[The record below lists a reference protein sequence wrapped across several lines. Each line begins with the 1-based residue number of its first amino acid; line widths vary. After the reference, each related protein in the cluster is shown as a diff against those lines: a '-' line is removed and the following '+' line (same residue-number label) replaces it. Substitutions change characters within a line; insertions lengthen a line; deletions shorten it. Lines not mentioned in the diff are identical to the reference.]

1 MAGFASTRLTHCPRE
16 ANQAAD
22 LIAKSVDVFNSN
34 FWLEEPPLFLVSQLV
49 EDVTIFV

>member
-1 MAGFASTRLTHCPRE
+1 LTHCPQE

-22 LIAKSVDVFNSN
+22 LIAKSVDVSNSN
-34 FWLEEPPLFLVSQLV
+34 FWLEEPPLFLVPQLV